1 MAGQS
6 RTLKLSIL
14 GDIDQLKKSLKTG
27 TTEVQGFGSK
37 IGDFSKKA
45 GLAFAAAGAA
55 AAAYAGKLLIDG
67 VKSAIADEAA
77 QAKLATTLRNV
88 TSATNTQIKSIE
100 NYITKTALANGVT
113 DDDLRPSLDRLIR
126 ATKDATK
133 AQELQALALDI
144 AAGTGK
150 ELSAVSEALGKA
162 YDGNLGALRRL
173 GVGIDDSI
181 IKSKDFDAA
190 ALALSKTFEG
200 QASKQA
206 ETFEGKMARLSIAF
220 DEAKETVG
228 SYVLDA
234 LTPLVSGIVTK
245 GIPAITDFANNLGKS
260 LGPAFGNI
268 AKTVRD
274 DLLPILVSWWKFL
287 FNEVI
292 PAIGSVVG
300 PILEGLRSAFDKIK
314 KAITDNSTELKP
326 FIGFLKTLWEFVKD
340 NLAPLLGGAF
350 KVALEGIGTIVAGL
364 VTGFSK
370 LVGFISST
378 VTKIKE
384 FVNFVKD
391 NPVTRFFFG
400 SGGASGAS
408 FTTGA
413 GSQALSFGGEDGS
426 GGGIFTPSVE
436 PSGGFQTAPVGSKF
450 APSADSP
457 TFTGAPLEA
466 YSPAMQAAILRREEL
481 KAETERLRQ
490 AREDKA
496 AARAAATG
504 GLSTA
509 DRITINV
516 NSPSVIDEEGFSRA
530 VVDALNNSTYRGTNG
545 ATNFVSV

>member
-14 GDIDQLKKSLKTG
+14 GDIDQLKKSLTTG
-27 TTEVQGFGSK
+27 SNEVQSFGNK
-37 IGDFSKKA
+37 IGDFGKKA
-45 GLAFAAAGAA
+45 GLAFAAAGVA

-77 QAKLATTLRNV
+77 QAKLATTLKNV
-88 TSATNTQIKSIE
+88 TGATNNQIKAVE
-100 NYITKTALANGVT
+100 DYITQTALANGVT
-113 DDDLRPSLDRLIR
+113 DDKLRPSLDRLIR
-126 ATKDATK
+126 STKDQTK
-133 AQELQALALDI
+133 AQELQSLALNI
-144 AAGTGK
+144 SAGTGK
-150 ELSAVSEALGKA
+150 DLQTVSEALGKA
-162 YDGNLGALRRL
+162 YDGNLGALKKL

-190 ALALSKTFEG
+190 AAALSKTFEN

-206 ETFEGKMARLSIAF
+206 ETFQGKMARLNVAF

-234 LTPLVSGIVTK
+234 ITPLVTNIVSK
-245 GIPAITDFANNLGKS
+245 GIPALTDFANNLGKT
-260 LGPAFGNI
+260 LGPAFGEI
-268 AKTVRD
+268 VKVVRD

-287 FNEVI
+287 YNEVI

-300 PILEGLRSAFDKIK
+300 PILEGLKLAFDKIK
-314 KAITDNSTELKP
+314 KALSDNSAELKP
-326 FIGFLKTLWEFVKD
+326 FYGFLKQLWEFIKD

-350 KVALEGIGTIVAGL
+350 KVALNAIGTIVASL

-384 FVNFVKD
+384 FVNFIKD

-400 SGGASGAS
+400 GSSGASGAN

-413 GSQALSFGGEDGS
+413 ASQGLVFGGEDGS
-426 GGGIFTPSVE
+426 GGSLGGGGGIFNSNGDPR
-436 PSGGFQTAPVGSKF
+436 
-450 APSADSP
+450 

-466 YSPAMQAAILRREEL
+466 YSPGMQAAILRKNEL
-481 KAETERLRQ
+481 AAETARLRE
-490 AREDKA
+490 ARAAAA
-496 AARAAATG
+496 AARSAATG
-504 GLSTA
+504 GLSTSE
-509 DRITINV
+509 RIVINV
-516 NSPSVIDEEGFSRA
+516 NAASVIDEEGFSRA
-530 VVDALNNSTYRGTNG
+530 VTDALNNSTFRGTNG
-545 ATNFVSV
+545 ASNLIPA

>member
-14 GDIDQLKKSLKTG
+14 GDIDQLKKSLTTG
-27 TTEVQGFGSK
+27 STEVQGFGNK

-77 QAKLATTLRNV
+77 QAKLATTLKNV
-88 TSATNTQIKSIE
+88 TGATKNQIAAIE
-100 NYITKTALANGVT
+100 DYITKTALANGVT

-126 ATKDATK
+126 STKDATR

-162 YDGNLGALRRL
+162 YDGNLGALKRL

-234 LTPLVSGIVTK
+234 LTPLVSGIVSK
-245 GIPAITDFANNLGKS
+245 GIPAITDFAKNLGQA

-268 AKTVRD
+268 VKVIRD
-274 DLLPILVSWWKFL
+274 DLLPILVTWWKFL
-287 FNEVI
+287 YNEVI
-292 PAIGSVVG
+292 PAILSVVR
-300 PILEGLRSAFDKIK
+300 PVIEGLTAAFNTVK
-314 KAITDNSTELKP
+314 KALQDNQTELEP
-326 FIGFLKTLWEFVKD
+326 FYDFLRVIWKFIKD

-350 KVALEGIGTIVAGL
+350 KTALEVIGTIVGGL
-364 VTGFSK
+364 VTGFSR
-370 LVGFISST
+370 LVGFITST
-378 VTKIKE
+378 VNKIKE

-400 SGGASGAS
+400 DSNDKSLKASTS
-408 FTTGA
+408 FET
-413 GSQALSFGGEDGS
+413 
-426 GGGIFTPSVE
+426 FTPVE
-436 PSGGFQTAPVGSKF
+436 VGTPVGTSGFGTPGGVF
-450 APSADSP
+450 APSPDSP

-481 KAETERLRQ
+481 KAETERLRK
-490 AREDKA
+490 ARADAA
-496 AARAAATG
+496 AARLAETG

-509 DRITINV
+509 ERIVINV
-516 NSPSVIDEEGFSRA
+516 NAPSAIDQEGFSRA
-530 VVDALNNSTYRGTNG
+530 VTDALNNSYYRGTLG
-545 ATNFVSV
+545 AAGLIAI

>member
-14 GDIDQLKKSLKTG
+14 GDVDQLKKSLNTG
-27 TTEVQGFGSK
+27 TKEVDGFATKLG
-37 IGDFSKKA
+37 GFAKKA
-45 GLAFAAAGAA
+45 GAAFAVAGAA

-67 VKSAIADEAA
+67 VKSAIEDEAA
-77 QAKLATTLRNV
+77 QAKLATTLKNV
-88 TSATNTQIKSIE
+88 TGATNNQIKAVE
-100 NYITKTALANGVT
+100 DYITKTALANGVT
-113 DDDLRPSLDRLIR
+113 DDQLRPSLDRLIR
-126 ATKDATK
+126 STKDATK
-133 AQELQALALDI
+133 AQELQSLALDI

-150 ELSAVSEALGKA
+150 DLSAVSEALGKA

-181 IKSKDFDAA
+181 IKSKNFDAA

-206 ETFEGKMARLSIAF
+206 ETFQGKMARLNVAF

-234 LTPLVSGIVTK
+234 ITPLVSNIVNK
-245 GIPAITDFANNLGKS
+245 GIPALTDFANNLGKS
-260 LGPAFGNI
+260 LGPAFGAI
-268 AKTVRD
+268 VKTVRD

-287 FNEVI
+287 YNEVI

-300 PILEGLRSAFDKIK
+300 PILQGLSNAFNTVRNAIK
-314 KAITDNSTELKP
+314 NNSTELEP
-326 FIGFLKTLWEFVKD
+326 FYDVLKLVWGFIKN

-350 KVALEGIGTIVAGL
+350 KTALEVIANIVAGL
-364 VTGFSK
+364 VTGFSR

-378 VTKIKE
+378 VNKLKE
-384 FVNFVKD
+384 FVEFVKN

-400 SGGASGAS
+400 SSDGKSLKASTGFEEEDSSGFGNSDTGNPFMPTGIISTA
-408 FTTGA
+408 TGA
-413 GSQALSFGGEDGS
+413 DIG
-426 GGGIFTPSVE
+426 V
-436 PSGGFQTAPVGSKF
+436 
-450 APSADSP
+450 
-457 TFTGAPLEA
+457 

-490 AREDKA
+490 AREAAA
-496 AARAAATG
+496 AARAAVTG

-509 DRITINV
+509 ERIVINV
-516 NSPSVIDEEGFSRA
+516 NAASVIDEEGFSRA
-530 VVDALNNSTYRGTNG
+530 VTDALNNSTFRGTNG
-545 ATNFVSV
+545 ASNLLPV